1 MMPQA
6 VYILW
11 IIVLAVALLL
21 FPFIVRLLHKTLIA
35 AKHIERYLREMKE
48 AGLGIAGNTGHI
60 VALDSTIT
68 VAVDILDSAG
78 KINTNAETIETVMAD
93 RSAKFN

>member
-11 IIVLAVALLL
+11 IIVSAVALIL
-21 FPFIVRLLHKTLIA
+21 FPFIVRLLHKTFMA
-35 AKHIERYLREMKE
+35 AKNIERYLREMKE
-48 AGLGIAGNTGHI
+48 AGMGIAGNTGHI
-60 VALDSTIT
+60 SALNSTIE
-68 VAVDILDSAG
+68 VATGILDSAG
-78 KINTNAETIETVMAD
+78 KINANAETIETVMAD

>member
-6 VYILW
+6 VYVLW

-48 AGLGIAGNTGHI
+48 AGMGIAGNTAHI
-60 VALDSTIT
+60 TALDSTIE

-78 KINTNAETIETVMAD
+78 KINSNAETIKTVMAD

>member
-1 MMPQA
+1 MPQA
-6 VYILW
+6 VYVLW

-21 FPFIVRLLHKTLIA
+21 FPFIVRLLHKTFIA

>member
-1 MMPQA
+1 MPPI

-11 IIVLAVALLL
+11 IVVLVVALIL

-35 AKHIERYLREMKE
+35 AKNIERYLKEMKE
-48 AGLGIAGNTGHI
+48 AGLGIAGNTGYI
-60 VALDSTIT
+60 TALDSTIE

-78 KINTNAETIETVMAD
+78 KINSNAETIEVTLAG
-93 RSAKFN
+93 RAAKFN